1 MAFEYSQN
9 LSAVFGAAGY
19 EDVTYG
25 EVITARRDDGKVWE
39 VIVDR
44 GGQLRATITHRPNK
58 PQEKFV
64 AVLGRKASVLS
75 EKRTVVT
82 VFFLLEDNNELP
94 EVLKAIEGAVGLA
107 R

>member
-44 GGQLRATITHRPNK
+44 GGQLRATITYRASK
-58 PQEKFV
+58 PQEKLV
-64 AVLGRKASVLS
+64 PVLASERGRKANMMS

-82 VFFLLEDNNELP
+82 VFFVLEDNSELP
-94 EVLKAIEGAVGLA
+94 EVLKAIEDAI
-107 R
+107 